1 MMRTKVL
8 VLLGI
13 GISLVLLNGAI
24 VWAGEV
30 SFSCSLDGQ
39 LVVTVIAP
47 GVQDGVICNVGR
59 SGRTIEIP
67 SGTHTLSISCMGPER
82 CRHFVNIRG
91 GEFVPAGKDGSQT
104 DGSLSPGH
112 ATSPR
117 FRAY

>member
-1 MMRTKVL
+1 MRVRVL
-8 VLLGI
+8 ALLGI
-13 GISLVLLNGAI
+13 ALSLVLLSGEI
-24 VWAGEV
+24 VRAGEV
-30 SFSCSLDGQ
+30 SFSCSLEGQ
-39 LVVTVIAP
+39 LVVTVI
-47 GVQDGVICNVGR
+47 GVQDGVVCNAGR

-91 GEFVPAGKDGSQT
+91 GEFVPAGRDGSQT